1 MPVLKLPM
9 LGPVAATSS
18 NTGASIGDLGLEF
31 VVEVDDD
38 VNVDVFADALRGAL
52 ACVLFIGDAVC
63 DCCAAAIAF
72 S

>member
-9 LGPVAATSS
+9 LGPVAMLSPS
-18 NTGASIGDLGLEF
+18 TGVSIGALGLALETG
-31 VVEVDDD
+31 

-63 DCCAAAIAF
+63 VCCACCAAAIA
-72 S
+72 SS